1 MKLSDYIFGR
11 LADWGVRHIFLV
23 TGGGAMHLNDSI
35 GGEPRI
41 QYVCNHHEQAS
52 AMAAEAYA
60 RISGQPGVVNVTTG
74 PGGINALNGVF
85 GAWTDSV
92 PMLVISG
99 QVKRA
104 TCMRAQGITGLRQ
117 LGDQEA
123 DIIAMVGNITKY
135 AVMIDDP
142 LSIRYHL
149 ERAWHLAQSG
159 RPGPCWLDIPVDVQA
174 ASIDPANLRG
184 YDPAQNDAT
193 QDGSTPDKSEHTNI
207 VGGPSRLTSNCRE
220 VLERIRKAKRP
231 VILAGTGVRAAGAVD
246 EFDALIHHLG
256 VPVTTAWTH
265 DVIASDDPLY
275 CGRQGTIGDRAGN
288 FTVQNADVL
297 LILGS
302 RLNIRQI
309 SYNWQSFAPRA
320 FKIQVDIDAAEFHKP
335 TVSPDQAI
343 HCDLKQ
349 FMRELVRQ
357 CDACSYRPETHAPW
371 LAWCRERVQRY
382 PVVQDR
388 QRQPGPCLNPYYFI
402 EELSARLADG
412 DVIVCGNATSCIVP
426 FQTMHLRKHQRLIS
440 NSGSASMGY
449 DLPAAIGAA
458 IARPGKR
465 VICLAG
471 DGSIQMNIQELQT
484 VVHHHLPLKIFVLNN
499 SGYLSMRMTQSG
511 FFGRLTGESAATGAS
526 LPDMVKVGCAYGISS
541 LRIDRESQLRQVD
554 NALAAEGPALIDVVL
569 DPTQEFEPRSRA
581 RQLADGRIVSPNL
594 EDMYPF
600 LDETELMDNMIKE

>member
-1 MKLSDYIFGR
+1 MKLSDYIAGQ

-35 GGEPRI
+35 GKETRI

-60 RISGQPGVVNVTTG
+60 RVSGRPGVVNVTTG

-92 PMLVISG
+92 PMLVVSG
-99 QVKRA
+99 QVKRE
-104 TCMRAQGITGLRQ
+104 TCMRSQGITGLRQ

-123 DIIAMVGNITKY
+123 DIVAMVAGITKY
-135 AVMIDDP
+135 AVQIDDP

-174 ASIDPANLRG
+174 ASLDPASLRS
-184 YDPAQNDAT
+184 YDPAKYNRAPEEIYNDKNG
-193 QDGSTPDKSEHTNI
+193 DTPGLESH
-207 VGGPSRLTSNCRE
+207 CRE

-231 VILAGTGVRAAGAVD
+231 VILGGTGVRAAHAVP
-246 EFDALIHHLG
+246 EFDRLIHRLG
-256 VPVTTAWTH
+256 IPVATAWTG
-265 DVIASDDPLY
+265 DLIASDDPLY
-275 CGRQGTIGDRAGN
+275 CGRQGTIGNRAGN
-288 FTVQNADVL
+288 FTVQSADLL

-302 RLNIRQI
+302 RLNIRQT

-320 FKIQVDIDAAEFHKP
+320 FKIQVDIDPAESHKP
-335 TVSPDQAI
+335 TVQPDLAI

-349 FMRELVRQ
+349 FLPALLRQ
-357 CDACSYRPETHAPW
+357 CDAENYRSESHGQW

-382 PVVQDR
+382 PAVQDR
-388 QRQPGPCLNPYYFI
+388 QRQAGPPLNPYYFV
-402 EELSARLADG
+402 EQLSNKLAAD
-412 DVIVCGNATSCIVP
+412 DVIVCGNATACIVP
-426 FQTMHLRKHQRLIS
+426 FQAMQLRKGQRLIS

-458 IARPGKR
+458 FARPGKR
-465 VICLAG
+465 VICIAG
-471 DGSIQMNIQELQT
+471 DGSLQMNIQELQT

-511 FFGRLTGESAATGAS
+511 FFGRLTGESASTGTS
-526 LPDMVKVGCAYGISS
+526 FPDMVKVACAYGISS
-541 LRIDRESQLRQVD
+541 LRIDRESQLAQIDR
-554 NALAAEGPALIDVVL
+554 ALAADGPALVDVVL
-569 DPTQEFEPRSRA
+569 DRNQEFEPRSRA
-581 RQLADGRIVSPNL
+581 RQLPDGRIVSPNL

-600 LDETELMDNMIKE
+600 LEETELMDNVIKE